1 MEYLVDTNILIYEMI
16 EDSQYH
22 DEVVS
27 KLNKLD
33 RVNVSIISLIE
44 LALVLWRLNIPT
56 KIIINRLY
64 ELMIDEKYNIV
75 ELEKRDFENALNMIR
90 KEALSISRLNDK
102 IILSTAARNKWGIY
116 TYDKDLKRECKKI
129 GIPTL

>member
-64 ELMIDEKYNIV
+64 ELIIDEKYNIV
-75 ELEKRDFENALNMIR
+75 ELEKRDLENALNMIR
-90 KEALSISRLNDK
+90 KEVLSISRLNDK

>member
-64 ELMIDEKYNIV
+64 ELIIDEKYNIV
-75 ELEKRDFENALNMIR
+75 ELEKRDLENALNMIR
-90 KEALSISRLNDK
+90 KEVLSISRLNDK

-129 GIPTL
+129 DIPTL